1 MTNAVEPDS
10 KTSLR
15 ENLATTSDTA
25 AAEALRQADEYESVF
40 GTTDLEL
47 DNGDVIKIPPHPD
60 YGMLDDDCMAAY
72 EELMFKLDTQYDRED
87 DIFIPEQRLKDS
99 DGNETGVVLP
109 ASTRRGDL
117 KTPYRIDGKL
127 VKPPHGIQVVIAAL
141 GQETYDKLKAGGK
154 SSKDVWKIWG
164 ETAAQIRARQQ
175 RDTFR
180 SGGSVDLAPVSK
192 TDSE

>member
-1 MTNAVEPDS
+1 MTNAVETDS
-10 KTSLR
+10 KTNFR
-15 ENLATTSDTA
+15 ENLPSASDTA
-25 AAEALRQADEYESVF
+25 ATEALRQADEYESVF

-47 DNGDVIKIPPHPD
+47 DNGDIIKIPPHPD

-72 EELMFKLDTQYDRED
+72 EELMFKLDTEYDREE
-87 DIFIPEQRLKDS
+87 DIYIPEQVLKDGE
-99 DGNETGVVLP
+99 GNETGVRLP
-109 ASTRRGDL
+109 ATTQRGTL
-117 KTPYRIDGKL
+117 KTPYRIKNKL

-141 GQETYDKLKAGGK
+141 GQETYDRLKAGGR

-180 SGGSVDLAPVSK
+180 PSSSMDLAPVPATNSQ
-192 TDSE
+192 

>member
-47 DNGDVIKIPPHPD
+47 NDGSVIKIPPHPD

-87 DIFIPEQRLKDS
+87 EIYIPEQRLKD
-99 DGNETGVVLP
+99 DKGNETGVVLP
-109 ASTRRGDL
+109 ASTQRGAL
-117 KTPYRIDGKL
+117 KTPYRIDGEL

-141 GQETYDKLKAGGK
+141 GQETYDKLKADGK

-180 SGGSVDLAPVSK
+180 PGGSVDLAPVSE
-192 TDSE
+192 TDSK